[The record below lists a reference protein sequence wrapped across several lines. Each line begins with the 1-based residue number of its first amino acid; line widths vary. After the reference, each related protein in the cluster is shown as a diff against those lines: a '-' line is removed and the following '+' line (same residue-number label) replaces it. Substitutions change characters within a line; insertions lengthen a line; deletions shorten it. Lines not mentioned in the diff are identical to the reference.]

1 MQPVVS
7 VGLSLTHGIITLT
20 HSKQPSNVPCS
31 HDLRLTVFPFN
42 IYAFSIYY
50 LALFVFVFNLQKHWT
65 CI

>member
-42 IYAFSIYY
+42 IYAFSIY
-50 LALFVFVFNLQKHWT
+50 
-65 CI
+65 